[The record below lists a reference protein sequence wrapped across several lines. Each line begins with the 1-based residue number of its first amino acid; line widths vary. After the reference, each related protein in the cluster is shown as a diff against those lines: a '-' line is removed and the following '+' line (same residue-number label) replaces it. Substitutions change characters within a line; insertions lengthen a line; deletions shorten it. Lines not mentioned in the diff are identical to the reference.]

1 MSDLIKQP
9 TLFSPPEVN
18 DPDKTTQ
25 LNADL
30 GGFYSQQRILDPMK
44 PLTNGDLLPTLGLP
58 PAAVNVEPIIKRAT
72 EKTLQP
78 YSEKAK
84 RGRMIPPLSERIMIY
99 VRQETEDVYTPL
111 HLVPPTVTGLIT
123 AIENKYKINA
133 CNIRY
138 LYRKNKDGIIAKID
152 DDMLRHYCNED
163 VFLMQV
169 MVTEGPGGEETM
181 VYDITLSELQSA
193 MDH

>member
-1 MSDLIKQP
+1 MQNWRS
-9 TLFSPPEVN
+9 T
-18 DPDKTTQ
+18 
-25 LNADL
+25 
-30 GGFYSQQRILDPMK
+30 
-44 PLTNGDLLPTLGLP
+44 
-58 PAAVNVEPIIKRAT
+58 AVNVMVLDPLYDPLALIHPFSLE
-72 EKTLQP
+72 
-78 YSEKAK
+78 AK

-152 DDMLRHYCNED
+152 DDMLMHYCNED

-169 MVTEGPGGEETM
+169 R
-181 VYDITLSELQSA
+181 DISNVIN
-193 MDH
+193 DRNG

>member
-1 MSDLIKQP
+1 
-9 TLFSPPEVN
+9 
-18 DPDKTTQ
+18 
-25 LNADL
+25 
-30 GGFYSQQRILDPMK
+30 
-44 PLTNGDLLPTLGLP
+44 
-58 PAAVNVEPIIKRAT
+58 
-72 EKTLQP
+72 
-78 YSEKAK
+78 
-84 RGRMIPPLSERIMIY
+84 MIPPLSERIMIY

-111 HLVPPTVTGLIT
+111 HLVPPSVTGLIT

-138 LYRKNKDGIIAKID
+138 LYRKNRDGIIAKID

-193 MDH
+193 MEH